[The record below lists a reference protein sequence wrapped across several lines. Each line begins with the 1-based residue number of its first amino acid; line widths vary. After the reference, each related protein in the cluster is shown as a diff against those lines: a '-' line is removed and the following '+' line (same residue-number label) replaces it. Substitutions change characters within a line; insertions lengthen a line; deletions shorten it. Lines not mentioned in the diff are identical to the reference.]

1 MRPGACPRAAIP
13 RTTSASSSR
22 SSSPEARSSSSKWSV
37 SPSLSVAAPARLGD
51 LLTRLVQN
59 PDVVAQDHQPAM
71 GQGMLVGGN
80 MFNTTL
86 GTAEVAISTL
96 SLEPGGAS
104 SKLWLALGGEGDGKL
119 QVFVDSGAVA

>member
-1 MRPGACPRAAIP
+1 M
-13 RTTSASSSR
+13 
-22 SSSPEARSSSSKWSV
+22 
-37 SPSLSVAAPARLGD
+37 
-51 LLTRLVQN
+51 LTRLVQN